1 MKFATLPA
9 ISRLLRLGLTLAL
22 LVSLAGTL
30 WRLDSLSR
38 DPAFAMLV
46 DASSDRIAA
55 RLDRMAAE
63 GITQPAY
70 DAKMRVLLDAEPR
83 NWLAIEAVEEAAS
96 AEGLVQSPDI
106 AARRALADAAD
117 HGLLAT
123 GGKCAACMWDP
134 KACDFSAILWCRAP
148 VDLTPV
154 GDIAGVVRESGNY
167 ALGKDVDM
175 FDLTLSAV
183 GLGAEILI
191 PLTFGTSGSV
201 KIGATLLRTG
211 RHMGA
216 VTPAMARFIARTG
229 REAINWN
236 ILAATRLGRLSDDLP
251 RAVNPGRLRPLMTL
265 AETTGDL
272 RGTLGLRRTLHVL
285 RFADDPVEAAR
296 LARAVEAGGART
308 VGRLEFLGKSRIFR
322 ATLRYADEVVALAVA
337 AFGLATT
344 LLLLVGNLVLNMVLR
359 RLRRGVKGRRKP
371 GRLRGGFRPAKN
383 AVD

>member
-1 MKFATLPA
+1 MSSGPFPA
-9 ISRLLRLGLTLAL
+9 IAKALRLGLTLAL

-30 WRLDSLSR
+30 WRLDGLRR

-46 DASSDRIAA
+46 DTTSTRIAA

-63 GITQPAY
+63 GITQAAY
-70 DAKMRVLLDAEPR
+70 DAKMQTLLDAEPR

-96 AEGLVQSPDI
+96 AEGLAQPPDI
-106 AARRALADAAD
+106 AARRAEAEALD
-117 HGLLAT
+117 HGWLAT

-134 KACDFSAILWCRAP
+134 KACEFSAILWCRAP

-167 ALGKDVDM
+167 ALGYEVDM

-191 PLTFGTSGSV
+191 PLTFGTSASV
-201 KIGATLLRTG
+201 KVGATLLRTG

-236 ILAATRLGRLSDDLP
+236 ILATTRLGRLSDDLP
-251 RAVNPGRLRPLMTL
+251 RAVDPSRLRPLMAL

-272 RGTLGLRRTLHVL
+272 RGTIGLRRSLHVL
-285 RFADDPVEAAR
+285 RFADDPAEAAR
-296 LARAVEAGGART
+296 LARAVEAGGPRT
-308 VGRLEFLGKSRIFR
+308 VGRLEFLGKSRVFR
-322 ATLRYADEVVALAVA
+322 ATLRYADEVVALGIA
-337 AFGLATT
+337 AFGLATA
-344 LLLLVGNLVLNMVLR
+344 LIVLVGNLVLSFLLR
-359 RLRRGVKGRRKP
+359 RLHRGVRARPVRGD
-371 GRLRGGFRPAKN
+371 LRH
-383 AVD
+383 V